1 MQRTAVLVAVGIL
14 TLATVGT
21 AQRLPDLVVP
31 RHYEL
36 TFAPD
41 FVGDAFTGSER
52 IDVDLQRS
60 TSAIVLNVLELELRN
75 VRIVQRDLSQP
86 AVVVIDR
93 EKEQATL
100 TVDGPLAAGPA
111 SIHIEFE
118 GRLTDNLEGLY
129 LSRSPSRKYLV
140 SQFEST
146 DARRAFPSFDEP
158 SLKATFAITAII
170 DEGDTA
176 ISNGAI
182 VSDTAGPG
190 AGKHTVRFST
200 TARMS
205 TYLVALAVGDFR
217 CLQGGADRI
226 PIRVCAVPDKV
237 QLGRFALSAA
247 EYMLGYFNRYFE
259 TDYPFG
265 KLDILAV
272 PDFAAG
278 AMENTAAI
286 FGRELMFS
294 RTRRR
299 RLPRGCR
306 GLPP

>member
-14 TLATVGT
+14 TLATAAT

-41 FVGDAFTGSER
+41 LVVDAFTGRER
-52 IDVDLQRS
+52 IDIELQRS
-60 TSAIVLNVLELELRN
+60 TSVIVLNALDLELRN
-75 VRIVQRDLSQP
+75 VRIEQRNASQP
-86 AVVVIDR
+86 AVVVIDKA
-93 EKEQATL
+93 KEQATL
-100 TVDGPLAAGPA
+100 AVDRPLAAGPA
-111 SIHIEFE
+111 SIFVEFE

-129 LSRSPSRKYLV
+129 LSRSPSRKYVV

-158 SLKATFAITAII
+158 SLKATFAITAVI
-170 DEGDTA
+170 DEGDTV
-176 ISNGAI
+176 ISNGSI

-190 AGKHTVRFST
+190 AGKHTLRFST

-217 CLQGGADRI
+217 CLQGVADRI
-226 PIRVCAVPDKV
+226 PIRVCALPDKV
-237 QLGRFALSAA
+237 HFGRFALSAA

-259 TDYPFG
+259 
-265 KLDILAV
+265 
-272 PDFAAG
+272 
-278 AMENTAAI
+278 
-286 FGRELMFS
+286 
-294 RTRRR
+294 
-299 RLPRGCR
+299 
-306 GLPP
+306 